1 MSMFKRQP
9 KALGDVLGK
18 FLDQYPH
25 KKKLRQGMAI
35 HQWANI
41 VGETIA
47 ENTKS
52 LKFEGNRLVIKMSS
66 SVWRHEVHS
75 QRYTIMGKVNK
86 KVGDTIVED
95 IIVRE

>member
-1 MSMFKRQP
+1 M
-9 KALGDVLGK
+9 
-18 FLDQYPH
+18 
-25 KKKLRQGMAI
+25 
-35 HQWANI
+35 
-41 VGETIA
+41 IA

-52 LKFEGNRLVIKMSS
+52 LNFEGNRLVIKMSS